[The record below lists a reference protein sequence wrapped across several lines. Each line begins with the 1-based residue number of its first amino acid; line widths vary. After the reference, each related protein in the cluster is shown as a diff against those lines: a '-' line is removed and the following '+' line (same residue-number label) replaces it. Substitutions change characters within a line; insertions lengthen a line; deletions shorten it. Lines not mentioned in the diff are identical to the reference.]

1 MAHSI
6 DPTITKQTTDIKNI
20 IRRMDSVKDSEDSLG
35 CWAKKS
41 IWYNSPCSLRVSVW
55 GII

>member
-35 CWAKKS
+35 CWAKKI
-41 IWYNSPCSLRVSVW
+41 IWYNFPCSLRVSVW